1 MENDVDEAVGVVVD
15 EDSPPLEGE
24 DGLILVSDADSG
36 IKRRPGRPL
45 EENVSSKPRGVPRF
59 PTPPARK
66 FASESPAG
74 KNRPNQALNWL
85 NGLPLAFRNRCDF
98 YVYRD
103 FPVLITPPVDT
114 TTGRPKWYKY
124 IDIVSASDAN
134 PIREE
139 SDLLNRYGC
148 GRYRLILNET
158 DKAKGEESRNIF
170 MITVTGLGSDY
181 DRYPPNDQLIGD
193 ITKVDLDHPDN
204 RSYVQYLKRSG
215 KLPGDLDK
223 EKQEQEM
230 ATATIMEKVM
240 DQNKDL
246 IDTVV
251 RTAKERPV
259 TVAPVSTA
267 GPDVTAVL
275 TMAGEVMKEASL
287 NAIKNSNGM
296 TMKDVIE
303 LMNQLRPEDRGGEEA
318 KELRMMMLQMMQGQ
332 IDSQKAVI
340 DKLTAQPVQNPN
352 NATPSSPFAYFDEGL
367 KAMEHMK
374 NVTDKF
380 AGGGGGAAEEAG
392 MPKFMSWLQPLLT
405 IGQGLVGSGV
415 QAWALY
421 QRQQQI
427 NNGVPVSPV
436 PPVNVTGM
444 PGAAAS
450 TVTPNPAPA
459 STPTAVTGLPAPSA
473 AAGPIDTD
481 AAEMQEA
488 IELFNAIQFP
498 LLQHLKDPDNSGI
511 TGIDFADW
519 LIGGFG
525 VRKYG
530 LLRKRGDMIV
540 PALQSYDPIKP
551 DIDALP
557 QGRLER
563 FVGEFL
569 TVDVEKI
576 LTGEYDDEDEEDG
589 EDEDEG
595 GVIGKETD
603 SGPLTPVA

>member
-1 MENDVDEAVGVVVD
+1 MENDLEDGMGVAGVVVD
-15 EDSPPLEGE
+15 DDSTPLDDAEGPV
-24 DGLILVSDADSG
+24 LVSEANSG

-193 ITKVDLDHPDN
+193 IAKVDLDHPDN

-251 RTAKERPV
+251 RTAKERPAS
-259 TVAPVSTA
+259 TAPANTA

-296 TMKDVIE
+296 TMRDVIE
-303 LMNQLRPEDRGGEEA
+303 LMNQMKPEQQHDNGEV
-318 KELRMMMLQMMQGQ
+318 KELRLMLLTMMQGQ
-332 IDSQKAVI
+332 IDSQKSVI
-340 DKLTAQPVQNPN
+340 EKLTATPAPQQANPN
-352 NATPSSPFAYFDEGL
+352 AVPATPFAYAKDMMSAMKEMKSTIDEFKGVDDGVGD
-367 KAMEHMK
+367 AM
-374 NVTDKF
+374 
-380 AGGGGGAAEEAG
+380 A
-392 MPKFMSWLQPLLT
+392 PKFMSWLGPLLT
-405 IGQGLVGSGV
+405 VGQGLAGSAV

-421 QRQQQI
+421 QRQQQM
-427 NNGVPVSPV
+427 NTGMPVAPMPQTPQPAPFASAPVAPSPV
-436 PPVNVTGM
+436 PV
-444 PGAAAS
+444 AAGL
-450 TVTPNPAPA
+450 PAPA
-459 STPTAVTGLPAPSA
+459 SV
-473 AAGPIDTD
+473 D
-481 AAEMQEA
+481 AATPAGATDPSIERA
-488 IELFNAIQFP
+488 IAILNAVQIPLINYLGNPEL
-498 LLQHLKDPDNSGI
+498 DGI
-511 TGIDFADW
+511 AFAEW
-519 LIGGFG
+519 FIGGFS
-525 VRKYG
+525 VDYYYE
-530 LLRKRGDMIV
+530 LRQHGAMIET
-540 PALQSYDPIKP
+540 ALNNYEPIKP
-551 DIDALP
+551 KIDALP
-557 QGRLER
+557 PGRLHQ
-563 FVGEFL
+563 FVDEFL
-569 TVDVEKI
+569 TVDVAKI
-576 LTGEYDDEDEEDG
+576 LSGEYDEDDEEDG
-589 EDEDEG
+589 DEEDGG
-595 GVIGKETD
+595 GVIGGKKVAPVT
-603 SGPLTPVA
+603 PITPVA